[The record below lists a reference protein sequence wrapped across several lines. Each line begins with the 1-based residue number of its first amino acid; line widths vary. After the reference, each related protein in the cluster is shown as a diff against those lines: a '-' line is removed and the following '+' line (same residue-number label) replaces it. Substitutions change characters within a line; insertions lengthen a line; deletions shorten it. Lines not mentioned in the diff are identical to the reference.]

1 MGVPDTTTTG
11 FQFITSINTVARD
24 DETRRKVR
32 SHARRQKLSND
43 TSPAQSKRSDTQKD
57 RTSKFRLKSTASS
70 STASRKTS
78 TSTALR
84 VQRAAPDHNGEPK
97 FETSMLTKE
106 LALTVARELPTFSML
121 RIETTPLTE
130 NLLKYCFTVCL
141 CPRETMVQK
150 WFDRAGAP
158 TYLNTYYSGFLANAF
173 AMNPQGGWFES
184 IQVDAAASH
193 AFLAMVAAMH
203 NSLAM
208 WDDTSTFD
216 FHRLQAIKYVNER
229 LNLEG
234 KSCETPVSD
243 GVIVAVS
250 LLVNNESFTGSTAAA
265 AAHMNG
271 LKRMVDLRG
280 GLAEG
285 FKHSTMLQ
293 RAIAWADF
301 SYATVASEPLMFPF
315 IPQLASSLSLHD
327 RFQSRSLAANMEP
340 LGPRDLTI
348 HNREAVEIF
357 ELMYSITEC
366 LNEFDYMNLAGMST
380 ERVQVSDSIYLV
392 EWRLCKLEEAYRF
405 RQSSKRSSLLLL
417 TPSEDDQQQLECSQ
431 STDISDI
438 LIHAS
443 HLFLHL
449 ALRGQPPAAHRH
461 RTLTEALMSTLCD
474 TLLTLDLL
482 PVPESYASPQ
492 SYHSGGSAGTNSTES
507 WSLTAASLSSYN
519 VTPNEPSDGL
529 HADIMLWALFTGSC
543 VRIPVSRKE
552 SPFMYQTIRLGHH
565 HEFFIQALKNYCR
578 MRSIMDK
585 ETLTTKLKNILWLDS
600 WCENQLEIIWKEIGD
615 QFAS

>member
-1 MGVPDTTTTG
+1 MRLPNTMTSG

-24 DETRRKVR
+24 EETRRKVR
-32 SHARRQKLSND
+32 SHARRQKLPSD
-43 TSPAQSKRSDTQKD
+43 TSPAQSKKSGTQKD
-57 RTSKFRLKSTASS
+57 RTSKFRLKSTPPSS
-70 STASRKTS
+70 NASRKTS
-78 TSTALR
+78 TVLK
-84 VQRAAPDHNGEPK
+84 VQRVTQDPDKKPN

-106 LALTVARELPTFSML
+106 LAITVARELPTFSML

-130 NLLKYCFTVCL
+130 NLLKYCLTVCL
-141 CPRETMVQK
+141 CPRETMVEK

-234 KSCETPVSD
+234 KSQETPVSD
-243 GVIVAVS
+243 GVIVAVA
-250 LLVNNESFTGSTAAA
+250 LLVNNETFTGSITAA

-280 GLAEG
+280 GLIEG

-301 SYATVASEPLMFPF
+301 SYASVASEPLMFPF
-315 IPQLASSLSLHD
+315 VAQLASSLNLHD
-327 RFQSRSLAANMEP
+327 RFQSRSLVANMETH
-340 LGPRDLTI
+340 GPSDLTI
-348 HNREAVEIF
+348 HNREVVEVL
-357 ELMYSITEC
+357 ELMHSITDC
-366 LNEFDYMNLAGMST
+366 LNAFDYMNLAAMST

-392 EWRLCKLEEAYRF
+392 EWRLCKLEEASRLQ
-405 RQSSKRSSLLLL
+405 QSPRRGSLLLL
-417 TPSEDDQQQLECSQ
+417 TPTEDDRQLEYPSH
-431 STDISDI
+431 TDISDI
-438 LIHAS
+438 LIYAA

-449 ALRGQPPAAHRH
+449 ALRGQPPAAQRH
-461 RTLTEALMSTLCD
+461 RALTEALMSALCD
-474 TLLTLDLL
+474 PLLALDLL
-482 PVPESYASPQ
+482 SAPEPYASPK
-492 SYHSGGSAGTNSTES
+492 SFYSGCSAGNNSSENRHPTTPA
-507 WSLTAASLSSYN
+507 LPSYN
-519 VTPNEPSDGL
+519 VAPTEPKDEL
-529 HADIMLWALFTGSC
+529 HADILLWSLFVGSC
-543 VRIPVSRKE
+543 VRVPISRNE
-552 SPFMYQTIRLGHH
+552 SPFTYQAIKLGHH
-565 HEFFIQALKNYCR
+565 HEFFIHALRNCCR
-578 MRSIMDK
+578 MRGIKDK
-585 ETLTTKLKNILWLDS
+585 GTLTEKLKNIMWLDS
-600 WCENQLEIIWKEIGD
+600 WCEHQLDLIWMEIGD
-615 QFAS
+615 QLAP